1 VELAKAVASLA
12 LILGV
17 VLAVGHA
24 RGTEGEGSPLLAK
37 ETQREAA
44 RRAAL
49 DEHHKRRLEFS
60 RLCAKPLKSSV
71 ELDACRAAYR
81 RL

>member
-12 LILGV
+12 LILAV

-24 RGTEGEGSPLLAK
+24 HGTEGEGSPLAK

-49 DEHHKRRLEFS
+49 AEHHKRRQEVS
-60 RLCAKPLKSSV
+60 RLCAKAVKSSA
-71 ELDACRAAYR
+71 EMDACRAAYR